1 MIKKIFFLLCIPLIG
16 YGQVENNKSL
26 FNFNKTNDYNSAHK
40 KVISKKYYNSTST
53 FNFQNFVKAN
63 SDSTSKYTFYSQ
75 NKASYS
81 PFNQGL
87 IQLLSRAIQKAKQE
101 NGSIFNTQNKLNTK
115 EDKE

>member
-1 MIKKIFFLLCIPLIG
+1 MIKKIFFLLCIPIIG
-16 YGQVENNKSL
+16 YGQVEDNKSL
-26 FNFNKTNDYNSAHK
+26 FNFKKTNDYNSAHNK
-40 KVISKKYYNSTST
+40 IISKKYFKTTST
-53 FNFQNFVKAN
+53 YNFQNFVKAN

-87 IQLLSRAIQKAKQE
+87 IQLLSRAMQKAKQE
-101 NGSIFNTQNKLNTK
+101 NGSIFDTQNKLNTK